1 MNKTLSIALKSLAL
15 TFVIHFLIIHFENKS
30 NFFDFLKPSTSV
42 NIEKYQNKINELEI
56 KITSLKSKFA
66 DNNDNVKPIIIVN
79 EPIKNV
85 ESSCN
90 KVLKHDA
97 QKTIEIPKQKEKDE
111 LNLENI
117 QNDLENYLDNQEF
130 NDKAS
135 IDEMYQK
142 SDFQNEKTDF
152 SNQYDLEKYEQ
163 KTSNTKE
170 ESNNKLNYE
179 EWVYNNEN
187 KMNGVE
193 LFDGIFAYDNML
205 TNYQTL

>member
-15 TFVIHFLIIHFENKS
+15 IFVIHFLIIHFEKKS
-30 NFFDFLKPSTSV
+30 NFFDFLKPSTKV

-56 KITSLKSKFA
+56 KISNLKSQFA
-66 DNNDNVKPIIIVN
+66 DNDDIVKPIIVN
-79 EPIKNV
+79 EPIKNSV
-85 ESSCN
+85 SSCN
-90 KVLKHDA
+90 KVLKHDTHT
-97 QKTIEIPKQKEKDE
+97 TIEIPKQKDE

-130 NDKAS
+130 NDKSS

-163 KTSNTKE
+163 KTSNSKE
-170 ESNNKLNYE
+170 ESNKMNYE

-193 LFDGIFAYDNML
+193 LFDGIFAYDDML

>member
-15 TFVIHFLIIHFENKS
+15 IFVIHFLIIHFEKKS
-30 NFFDFLKPSTSV
+30 NFFDFLKPSKSI
-42 NIEKYQNKINELEI
+42 NIEKYQNKINELEV
-56 KITSLKSKFA
+56 KISNLKSKFA
-66 DNNDNVKPIIIVN
+66 DNNDDVKPIIVVN
-79 EPIKNV
+79 EPIKIK
-85 ESSCN
+85 ESNCN
-90 KVLKHDA
+90 KVSELEVS
-97 QKTIEIPKQKEKDE
+97 KTIEIPKKKDE

-163 KTSNTKE
+163 KTSDTKE
-170 ESNNKLNYE
+170 ESNNKINYE

>member
-15 TFVIHFLIIHFENKS
+15 IFVIHFLIIHFEKKS
-30 NFFDFLKPSTSV
+30 NFFDFLKPSKSI
-42 NIEKYQNKINELEI
+42 NIENYQNKINDLEL
-56 KITSLKSKFA
+56 KIINLKSKFTN
-66 DNNDNVKPIIIVN
+66 NNDDMKPIIVVN
-79 EPIKNV
+79 EPIKIK

-90 KVLKHDA
+90 KISKHEVP
-97 QKTIEIPKQKEKDE
+97 KTIEIPKEKEE
-111 LNLENI
+111 LNFENI

-142 SDFQNEKTDF
+142 SDFQDEKTDF

-163 KTSNTKE
+163 NISDTKE
-170 ESNNKLNYE
+170 ESNNKINYE
-179 EWVYNNEN
+179 EWVYKNEN
-187 KMNGVE
+187 KMNGKE